1 MRGITHDRERNMLP
15 ILNIA
20 IRAARQFN
28 EYVNLTV
35 DKREHSSS
43 DVEADMR
50 LVHHLEATFFQT
62 LMDALKKGYPTHY
75 VAAPGEQL
83 SEPKEDSW
91 HFYGFDNETHLLRK
105 LPDTVY
111 SFVYKRSGKI
121 YSAIIMNPYT
131 GAEYTA
137 TKGGG
142 ATINGRRM
150 RASNTTSLANAYVTT
165 DAMSHFNHRAED
177 HVLSDLIAELNNA
190 TGNTRASGCTT
201 LDLAM
206 VATGQLEAVV
216 ALDVEIESLAAPL
229 LMCQECGV
237 LTGTLSGALLND
249 KSGSIIAA
257 NPKLFKALVQRLA
270 TYEGKL

>member
-1 MRGITHDRERNMLP
+1 MLP

-35 DKREHSSS
+35 DKREHSAN
-43 DVEADMR
+43 DVEADVR
-50 LVHHLEATFFQT
+50 LINHLEATFFQT

-75 VAAPGEQL
+75 VAAPGEQF

-121 YSAIIMNPYT
+121 HCAVIMNPYT

-142 ATINGRRM
+142 ATVNGRRM
-150 RASNTTSLANAYVTT
+150 RASNTSSLANAYVTT
-165 DAMSHFNHRAED
+165 DALSHFNQRAED
-177 HVLSDLIAELNNA
+177 HILSDLIAELCNA
-190 TGNTRASGCTT
+190 TGDARASRCTT

-216 ALDVEIESLAAPL
+216 ALKADVESLAAPL

-237 LTGTLSGALLND
+237 LTGTLNGTLLEN
-249 KSGSIIAA
+249 KSQSIIAA

-270 TYEGKL
+270 TYAGKI